1 MDNYIFCATTV
12 LVFAGVVAA
21 KKLISNFQKVF
32 TQIRRTKMHESEV
45 WPLSSCDFDSVWQS
59 SYTFKQGVFEIIS
72 FSKLP
77 LNWLI
82 YNPNEISLQT
92 KKLWVCDSLFYW

>member
-1 MDNYIFCATTV
+1 MTFANSLHKKLKFSTFTKEILNGQLHFCATTV

-45 WPLSSCDFDSVWQS
+45 
-59 SYTFKQGVFEIIS
+59 
-72 FSKLP
+72 
-77 LNWLI
+77 
-82 YNPNEISLQT
+82 
-92 KKLWVCDSLFYW
+92 

>member
-1 MDNYIFCATTV
+1 MGNYIFCATTV

-45 WPLSSCDFDSVWQS
+45 
-59 SYTFKQGVFEIIS
+59 
-72 FSKLP
+72 
-77 LNWLI
+77 
-82 YNPNEISLQT
+82 
-92 KKLWVCDSLFYW
+92 

>member
-45 WPLSSCDFDSVWQS
+45 WPSAPVILALFD
-59 SYTFKQGVFEIIS
+59 IHHI
-72 FSKLP
+72 P
-77 LNWLI
+77 LNQGHLKSYHLKHIWTFSNI
-82 YNPNEISLQT
+82 
-92 KKLWVCDSLFYW
+92 F

>member
-45 WPLSSCDFDSVWQS
+45 WPLSSCDFDSFWQS
-59 SYTFKQGVFEIIS
+59 SFTFKPGVFEIIS
-72 FSKLP
+72 FETH
-77 LNWLI
+77 LN
-82 YNPNEISLQT
+82 
-92 KKLWVCDSLFYW
+92 VF